1 MNTAAKGMSV
11 DEVRR
16 MARDLADAAEEIEQ
30 MRTELTTGLEE
41 VDWTGP
47 DADRFRGLWADEMA
61 PALEDLSTAIAALST
76 TAETNAQEQ
85 ESTSA

>member
-1 MNTAAKGMSV
+1 MNTAKGMSV

-47 DADRFRGLWADEMA
+47 DADRFRGEWADEMD
-61 PALEDLSTAIAALST
+61 PALEDLSTAISALST